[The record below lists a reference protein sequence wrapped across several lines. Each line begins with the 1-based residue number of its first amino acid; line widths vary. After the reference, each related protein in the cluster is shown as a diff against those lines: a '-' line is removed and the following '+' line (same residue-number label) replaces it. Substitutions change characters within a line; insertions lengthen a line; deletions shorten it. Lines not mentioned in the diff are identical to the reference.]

1 MRVREA
7 VSLRT
12 AAQFQRTIVPIFT
25 FGYKSPNI
33 TGWVVYDSNREYVIV
48 RLEIIGIFVSD

>member
-1 MRVREA
+1 MA